1 MRRGSLSLGRI
12 AGIPIFVHWS
22 FFLIIIYFA
31 FTTWRSGED
40 LYGILAHLGLMM
52 SVFGCV
58 LLHELGHALAARRY
72 GIPTS
77 DITLLPIGGLARL
90 ERIPEEPK
98 KELVVAIAGP
108 AVNVVIAAVLYAAVF
123 LLGIFDTGVTQNT
136 NTGMTNSFLLNL
148 GIINLVLVVFNLIP
162 AFPMD
167 GGRVLRALLSMMLN
181 RVKATRIAAAVG
193 QVLAVGFAIWGF
205 TGGQPFMVLIAAFVF
220 FGARMEAKAVATTA
234 YIQGYRVFNA
244 MRTRFQVLQ
253 VSDPVAKGVQELLAG
268 SEKEFVVMDGDNFAG
283 LVSRESLMDAMTA
296 NRADIPVAAIA
307 DKGVTCISPQEE
319 LGQAQSI
326 LSETGQG
333 LLPVVDEGKVIGVV
347 DSENIS
353 EFIMIREAA
362 GGTS

>member
-22 FFLIIIYFA
+22 FLLIIIYFT
-31 FTTWRSGED
+31 FTAWRSGENV
-40 LYGILAHLGLMM
+40 YGIFTHLALMM

-98 KELVVAIAGP
+98 RELFVAIAGP
-108 AVNVVIAAVLYAAVF
+108 AVNVAIAAVLYGAVF
-123 LLGIFDTGVTQNT
+123 LLGVFDADISQNP
-136 NTGMTNSFLLNL
+136 NTGMTDSFLLNL
-148 GIINLVLVVFNLIP
+148 AIINLVLVVFNLIP

-181 RVKATRIAAAVG
+181 RVKATKIAAVVG

-205 TGGQPFMVLIAAFVF
+205 TGAQPFMVLIAVFVF
-220 FGARMEAKAVATTA
+220 FGARMEAKAVAATA
-234 YIQGYRVFNA
+234 YIQGFRVFNA
-244 MRTRFQVLQ
+244 MRTRFQALQ

-268 SEKEFVVMDGDNFAG
+268 GEKELIVMDGERFAG
-283 LVSRESLMDAMTA
+283 VVSRESLIEAVTA
-296 NRADIPVAAIA
+296 NRADRPVAEIA

-319 LGQAQSI
+319 LREAQSI
-326 LSETGQG
+326 LTETGQA
-333 LLPVVDEGKVIGVV
+333 LLPVVDEGRVIGVV
-347 DSENIS
+347 DSENITD
-353 EFIMIREAA
+353 FITIREAA
-362 GGTS
+362 GGQG